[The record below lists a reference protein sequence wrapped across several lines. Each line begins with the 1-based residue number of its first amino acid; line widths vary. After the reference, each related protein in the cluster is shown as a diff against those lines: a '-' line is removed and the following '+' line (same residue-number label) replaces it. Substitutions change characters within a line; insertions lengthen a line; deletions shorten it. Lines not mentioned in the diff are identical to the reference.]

1 MKTTT
6 MYRRFILMVLAVS
19 FLASCVQD
27 DDFET
32 PNTTVTEP
40 ELEGEVISIS
50 SVLGT
55 AAQNEGD
62 LYTYEETDLYVEGYV
77 ISSDEAGNFYRE
89 LVIQDNPENPTAG
102 LKVSITVNDLYT
114 KYEIGRKIYIALEGF
129 TVGTSNGVVTLGIPD
144 GSYIDPAP
152 AQFENK
158 IFRSAE
164 VAEIVPLELEISEF
178 TDAYENLFIQLNN
191 VQFLSDDVIDGVSFA
206 SEATDEYDGER
217 TLESCTTDNTTIFST
232 STFADFAS
240 ISVPQ
245 GSGSISGIL
254 SRTFEDDAYIISVN
268 TADSS
273 TINMEGERCD
283 PLVFDCGLADAQGA
297 NNLVS
302 EDFES
307 YSNGV
312 FSAAGWVNYIEAGS
326 EAYQVFSDSDNS
338 PSMGKGVSID
348 SYQSGDASSIAWLVL
363 PMIDFDAQ
371 EGETLNFKTSNSFSD
386 SSVLKLLF
394 SSDWDGDTATITEA
408 TWGELSS
415 AAIVDADEYYQNIVD
430 SGIVDLS
437 CIEGAGY
444 IAFKY
449 IGSGDSGADGTYEID
464 DITVDY

>member
-1 MKTTT
+1 

-89 LVIQDNPENPTAG
+89 LIIQDNPENPTAG

-144 GSYIDPAP
+144 RIYIDPAP

-191 VQFLSDDVIDGVSFA
+191 VQFAKSELKLSFA

-268 TADSS
+268 TVDSS

-283 PLVFDCGLADAQGA
+283 PEPAEPGLVQPPF
-297 NNLVS
+297 N

-307 YSNGV
+307 QNS
-312 FSAAGWVNYIEAGS
+312 SSDLAIDGWVNVNANYGERVYTVAEFGGNKYAQTSAYNSDENPYEAWLITPGVDLTSSTTATLSFDTKDGYNNGAALTTYITTSFDGDINNSIWTELTGINYSSGNSSGYA
-326 EAYQVFSDSDNS
+326 DNFV
-338 PSMGKGVSID
+338 P
-348 SYQSGDASSIAWLVL
+348 SGDI
-363 PMIDFDAQ
+363 
-371 EGETLNFKTSNSFSD
+371 
-386 SSVLKLLF
+386 
-394 SSDWDGDTATITEA
+394 
-408 TWGELSS
+408 
-415 AAIVDADEYYQNIVD
+415 
-430 SGIVDLS
+430 DLS
-437 CIEGAGY
+437 AYAGQTVY

-449 IGSGDSGADGTYEID
+449 LGGDPNTTTTYQID
-464 DITVDY
+464 NVSLTAN